1 MHTNLHD
8 ETRELEWIIVHDQ
21 SPSVADHFCDTAR
34 DHARGECPR
43 APSYAFGQ
51 MCNETDGKE
60 RNECG
65 IGAERW
71 TIVEDGGLYRA
82 GIECA
87 SVEGRHLEK
96 IPTVVRKGSGKI
108 GRTENVLCQVQQPS
122 QDRGRWMRN

>member
-1 MHTNLHD
+1 
-8 ETRELEWIIVHDQ
+8 
-21 SPSVADHFCDTAR
+21 
-34 DHARGECPR
+34 
-43 APSYAFGQ
+43 

-65 IGAERW
+65 IGAEGW

-108 GRTENVLCQVQQPS
+108 GRTENVFCQVQRPS
-122 QDRGRWMRN
+122 QDRSRWMRNLLISKDETFTTAKRLYRAFSKRARTRRTNLP